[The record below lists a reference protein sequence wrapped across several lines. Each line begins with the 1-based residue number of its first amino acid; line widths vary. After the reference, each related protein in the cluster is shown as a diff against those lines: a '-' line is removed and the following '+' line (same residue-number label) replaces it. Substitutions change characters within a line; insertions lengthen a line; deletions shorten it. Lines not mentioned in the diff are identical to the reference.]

1 MYIKYLQIALN
12 YRTRC
17 RLPRTAK
24 CTAYHQGRGGEGGDG
39 QCKCKCKW
47 KWKEEWDWEKWSN
60 IGSASNCCLLHIQFE
75 WLNRPAQPGPA
86 QRKQSG
92 WTEACLSIPLT
103 NGISQYQ
110 SLCLSRSP
118 SIHLAILVDCPTLH
132 SAVNLAHGVQ
142 ICFDLLRVPAAVATW
157 IPMDTSHCALWLQ
170 QWSQIER
177 EVVQKIL
184 PKVEYK
190 V

>member
-24 CTAYHQGRGGEGGDG
+24 CTAYHQGRGRGEMGNANANANGSG
-39 QCKCKCKW
+39 RR
-47 KWKEEWDWEKWSN
+47 SG
-60 IGSASNCCLLHIQFE
+60 IGRSEATSAAPAIVVCSTYNLSGWTDQPSPS
-75 WLNRPAQPGPA
+75 PAQP
-86 QRKQSG
+86 KQSG

-177 EVVQKIL
+177 EVVEKIL
-184 PKVEYK
+184 PKVEDK

>member
-103 NGISQYQ
+103 KGISQYQ

-118 SIHLAILVDCPTLH
+118 SIHLAILVDCPTCILRWIWLTACKFVSICCVFPLRLPLGYQWTLH
-132 SAVNLAHGVQ
+132 TV
-142 ICFDLLRVPAAVATW
+142 
-157 IPMDTSHCALWLQ
+157 Q
-170 QWSQIER
+170 QWSQTER
-177 EVVQKIL
+177 EVVEKIL
-184 PKVEYK
+184 PKVEDK